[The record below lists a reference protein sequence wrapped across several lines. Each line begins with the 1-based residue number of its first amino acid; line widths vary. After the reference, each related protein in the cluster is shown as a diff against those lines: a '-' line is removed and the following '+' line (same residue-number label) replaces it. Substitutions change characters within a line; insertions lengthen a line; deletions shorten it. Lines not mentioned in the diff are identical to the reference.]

1 MRLNVSRFASFARA
15 ACPCVTRLLGS
26 RGQGAQGLVLVSH
39 QPSQALVSKP
49 SGLLLIQFQESLH
62 ICSSP
67 SSAVHLVRVRGEG
80 EGEGEGKGEGERE
93 VRVRVRV
100 EARLG

>member
-1 MRLNVSRFASFARA
+1 MVF
-15 ACPCVTRLLGS
+15 
-26 RGQGAQGLVLVSH
+26 VSH

-67 SSAVHLVRVRGEG
+67 SSAVHLVRVRGEVEG
-80 EGEGEGKGEGERE
+80 EIEGEGEGKRGI
-93 VRVRVRV
+93 RVRARV

>member
-1 MRLNVSRFASFARA
+1 MVF
-15 ACPCVTRLLGS
+15 
-26 RGQGAQGLVLVSH
+26 VSH

-67 SSAVHLVRVRGEG
+67 SSAVHLVRVRGEVDGEGGG
-80 EGEGEGKGEGERE
+80 EGEDERE
-93 VRVRVRV
+93 VRVRARV
-100 EARLG
+100 EARLGEFRVRLRVRVR

>member
-1 MRLNVSRFASFARA
+1 
-15 ACPCVTRLLGS
+15 
-26 RGQGAQGLVLVSH
+26 LVFVSH

-67 SSAVHLVRVRGEG
+67 SSAVHLVRVRGEVEG
-80 EGEGEGKGEGERE
+80 EIEGEGEGKRGI
-93 VRVRVRV
+93 RVRARV

>member
-1 MRLNVSRFASFARA
+1 MCLKTCLNLSRSRA
-15 ACPCVTRLLGS
+15 LRVRFDETRE
-26 RGQGAQGLVLVSH
+26 AKVEGLVLVSH

-80 EGEGEGKGEGERE
+80 DGEGEGEGEGERE
-93 VRVRVRV
+93 VRVRARV